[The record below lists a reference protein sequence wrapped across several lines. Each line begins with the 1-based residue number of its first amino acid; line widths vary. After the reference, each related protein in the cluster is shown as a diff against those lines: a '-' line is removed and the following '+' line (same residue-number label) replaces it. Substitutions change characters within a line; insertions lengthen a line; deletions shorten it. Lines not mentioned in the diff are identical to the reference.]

1 MNRAIRHHIG
11 IVVFIP
17 FNRPQ
22 LGFRLKYFIRLARIG
37 IAYCAEAGGRKAEFG
52 KKMRNTKKQ
61 SKSQAERSQLF
72 IGTHNETLS
81 VVAVCVGSC
90 QGRIPCFKRIIF
102 WGNDCVGPAVRR
114 GGFYLKP
121 VLIFI
126 DRIGLVP
133 VEFPAPASHLIF
145 PHHHARC
152 RTSRTWFYDDTSNV
166 IETHQHFGNFK
177 EWFCSVTACRILTCS

>member
-1 MNRAIRHHIG
+1 MPNAAKLLRGVDRAPGIRRG
-11 IVVFIP
+11 RVSDG
-17 FNRPQ
+17 
-22 LGFRLKYFIRLARIG
+22 LGESPLRVPK
-37 IAYCAEAGGRKAEFG
+37 
-52 KKMRNTKKQ
+52 TQ
-61 SKSQAERSQLF
+61 SIFHPRVN
-72 IGTHNETLS
+72 NETLS
-81 VVAVCVGSC
+81 VAAVCVGSC

-152 RTSRTWFYDDTSNV
+152 RTSRTWFYDDASNV

-177 EWFCSVTACRILTCS
+177 EWFCSVTACRILTCY

>member
-72 IGTHNETLS
+72 ISTHNKTAFRRDARQFRLCAREDPRLRNS
-81 VVAVCVGSC
+81 PGSIALRA
-90 QGRIPCFKRIIF
+90 Q
-102 WGNDCVGPAVRR
+102 
-114 GGFYLKP
+114 
-121 VLIFI
+121 
-126 DRIGLVP
+126 
-133 VEFPAPASHLIF
+133 AS
-145 PHHHARC
+145 
-152 RTSRTWFYDDTSNV
+152 
-166 IETHQHFGNFK
+166 
-177 EWFCSVTACRILTCS
+177 